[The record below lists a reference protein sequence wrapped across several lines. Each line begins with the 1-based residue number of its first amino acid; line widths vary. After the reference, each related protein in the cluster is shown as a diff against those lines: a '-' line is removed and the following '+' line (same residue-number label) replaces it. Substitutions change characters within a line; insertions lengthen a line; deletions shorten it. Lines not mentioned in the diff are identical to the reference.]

1 MTRGA
6 FTLPVLSLLAL
17 PAAANDG
24 QLWLGRMTDALAG
37 KSYSGEFVCESAGRS
52 EKLRIVHRVR
62 DGSVSE
68 RLVSLSGG
76 GRELVRENDEVV
88 VYLPDQKLAIIER
101 RSARSDLMGALPTF
115 NADNS
120 PWYEVSHA
128 GREAGLLGPAAVV
141 VVRPRD
147 GYRFGYR
154 VWIDEASHMP
164 VRSELS
170 DAAGRV
176 IERLRFTQLAMNGEI
191 PDEAFQPALDRTRL
205 RWVRQAPQA
214 GDEAPAWRA
223 AQVPPGFRLSMSGLQ
238 AMAGASAPVRH
249 LVYSDGLAS
258 VSVFIQPQAP
268 GKAPVVGSGRAGVA
282 SAYTTVVQGHQVTV
296 VGEVPPDT
304 LRIIATGLRPAEQ
317 PAPAPAAAERRN

>member
-1 MTRGA
+1 MRRALAIAG
-6 FTLPVLSLLAL
+6 LGLLAL
-17 PAAANDG
+17 PAAASDG
-24 QLWLGRMTDALAG
+24 QLWLTRMADALAG
-37 KSYSGEFVCESAGRS
+37 TSYSGEFVCESAGRS
-52 EKLRIVHRVR
+52 EKLRILHRVR

-68 RLVSLSGG
+68 RLISLSGA

-101 RSARSDLMGALPTF
+101 RLPRSDLMGALPTF
-115 NADNS
+115 NAGTS
-120 PWYEVSHA
+120 PWYDVSLA

-154 VWIDEASHMP
+154 VWIDEATHLP

-176 IERLRFTQLAMNGEI
+176 IERLRFTQLAMKGDI
-191 PDEAFQPALDRTRL
+191 PDSAFEPALDRARL
-205 RWVRQAPQA
+205 RWVRQAPQLA
-214 GDEAPAWRA
+214 DEAPGWRA

-258 VSVFIQPQAP
+258 VSVFIQAPAP

-282 SAYTTVVQGHQVTV
+282 SAYTTVVHGHQVTV

-304 LRIIATGLRPAEQ
+304 LRIIATGLRPAQ
-317 PAPAPAAAERRN
+317 PVAAPAPAEPRH

>member
-1 MTRGA
+1 MYRSLAIAG
-6 FTLPVLSLLAL
+6 LGLLAL
-17 PAAANDG
+17 PAAASDG
-24 QLWLGRMTDALAG
+24 QLWLTRMANALAG
-37 KSYSGEFVCESAGRS
+37 TSYAGEFVCESAGRS
-52 EKLRIVHRVR
+52 ERLRIVHRVR

-68 RLVSLSGG
+68 RLVSLPGG
-76 GRELVRENDEVV
+76 GRELVREDDEVV

-101 RSARSDLMGALPTF
+101 RPSRSDLMGALPTF
-115 NADNS
+115 NAADS
-120 PWYEVSHA
+120 PWYEVSVA
-128 GREAGLLGPAAVV
+128 GREAGLLGPAMVV

-154 VWIDEASHMP
+154 LWIDEASHMP

-176 IERLRFTQLAMNGEI
+176 VERLRFTELSLRSDI
-191 PDEAFQPALDRTRL
+191 PDSAFEPTLDRTRL
-205 RWVRQAPQA
+205 RWVRQAAQA
-214 GDEAPAWRA
+214 EDQAPEWRA

-238 AMAGASAPVRH
+238 AMAGTSAPVRH

-258 VSVFIQPQAP
+258 VSVFIQAPAP
-268 GKAPVVGSGRAGVA
+268 GRTPVVGSGSAGVA

-304 LRIIATGLRPAEQ
+304 LRFIATGLRPAAAPDSG
-317 PAPAPAAAERRN
+317 PAESHR

>member
-1 MTRGA
+1 MRRFLAIAACG
-6 FTLPVLSLLAL
+6 LLAL

-24 QLWLGRMTDALAG
+24 QLWLARMAEALAG
-37 KSYSGEFVCESAGRS
+37 TSYSGEFVCESAGRS
-52 EKLRIVHRVR
+52 EKLSIVHRVR

-76 GRELVRENDEVV
+76 GRELVRENDEIV

-101 RSARSDLMGALPTF
+101 RLPRSDLLGALPTF
-115 NADNS
+115 NAGAS
-120 PWYEVSHA
+120 PWYEVGFA

-154 VWIDEASHMP
+154 LWIDEASHMP
-164 VRSELS
+164 VRSELA

-176 IERLRFTQLAMNGEI
+176 IERLRFTRLSIGGAI
-191 PDEAFQPALDRTRL
+191 PDSAFEPALDRSRL
-205 RWVRQAPQA
+205 RWVRQAPQE

-238 AMAGASAPVRH
+238 AMAGISVPVRH

-258 VSVFIQPQAP
+258 VSVFIQPPAP
-268 GKAPVVGSGRAGVA
+268 GKTPVVGSGRAGVA
-282 SAYTTVVQGHQVTV
+282 SAYTTVVDGHQVTV

-304 LRIIATGLRPAEQ
+304 LRIIATGLRPASAPQ
-317 PAPAPAAAERRN
+317 PAGRRD